1 MDESLSS
8 WLALREPAD
17 FAARS
22 ATLAEA
28 TARRLDA
35 ADPVRV
41 VDLGTGTGSNL
52 RYLID
57 RLSQHQEWLTVD
69 RDQRLLNEVSDRMQ
83 TWAIAR
89 GYEVNREHD
98 GLILGRQGRNC
109 RMTTRQMDL
118 GVLADDE
125 IFQGRHLVTASAL
138 LDLVSVEWLRALA
151 NHCVAHRC
159 AALFALSYNGES
171 HAMPREPEDDEIR
184 GLMNRH
190 QRTDKGFA
198 PAAGPDASAAAALA
212 FETVGY
218 EVRRE
223 RTNWVLGPEFPEL
236 QRQLMEGWAHAALD
250 IAPERTV
257 LIRDWLVR
265 RLEHLRQ
272 GRSRIVVGHEDLA
285 AWPTTVLR

>member
-22 ATLAEA
+22 ATLADA
-28 TARRLDA
+28 TARRLEA

-57 RLSQHQEWLTVD
+57 RLSPHQEWLLVD
-69 RDQRLLNEVSDRMQ
+69 RDRRLLNEVSDRMQ

-89 GYEVNREHD
+89 GYEVTREQD
-98 GLILGRQGRNC
+98 GVILGRQGRNC
-109 RMTTRQMDL
+109 QITTRQMDL
-118 GVLADDE
+118 GVLADDR

-151 NHCVAHRC
+151 NHCVAHRS

-171 HAMPREPEDDEIR
+171 HAVPREPEDDGIR
-184 GLMNRH
+184 AMMNRH

-198 PAAGPDASAAAALA
+198 PAAGPDACAAAARA
-212 FETVGY
+212 FEAVGY
-218 EVRRE
+218 EVQRE
-223 RTNWVLGPEFPEL
+223 RTNWILGAEFPEL
-236 QRQLMEGWAHAALD
+236 QRELIEGWARAALE
-250 IAPERTV
+250 IAPDRTT
-257 LIRDWLVR
+257 LIRDWLER

-285 AWPTTVLR
+285 AWPRT